1 MTELS
6 NTFVCIM
13 GMGIVFIGL
22 ICIVLIC
29 IVLSILLKAFGGN
42 NAKAVAP
49 LATSPV
55 LTATPEITLPPAE
68 KSAVIAGIC
77 ACIAEELGTDAS
89 NIKFLSFKRV

>member
-22 ICIVLIC
+22 VCIVLIC
-29 IVLSILLKAFGGN
+29 ILISVVLKAFGGN

-49 LATSPV
+49 LAASPV
-55 LTATPEITLPPAE
+55 LVPTPQITLPPAE

-89 NIKFLSFKRV
+89 NIKVLSFKRV

>member
-29 IVLSILLKAFGGN
+29 IVLSVVLKAFGEN
-42 NAKAVAP
+42 NAKPA
-49 LATSPV
+49 ATLETAPV
-55 LTATPEITLPPAE
+55 LAPKPEITLTPAE

-89 NIKFLSFKRV
+89 NIKVLSFKRV